1 MTKFLSMVFLLAFI
15 PATAMDRA
23 HFLEL
28 NQKAGELR
36 KQKDWAGL
44 LKVMI
49 EIGHEMPGAT
59 PRYLLRMASVEM
71 HLGHTSEALKWME
84 QYASMGLTYDLA
96 ADDDLAPLAK
106 EEAFK
111 AVADKMRENI
121 KPVSKAELVCTL
133 PLPDMMPE
141 DLTFE
146 KTALSQKTLSK
157 KSVPEKSLS
166 KKSLFEKSRGTFV
179 MSSIQHHTLYR
190 VSLPQAGSQECAVT
204 EISLPED
211 AKRWPTLAVSSD
223 ATRNVLW
230 MTASAMPGFSGF
242 PKEDDG
248 KAVLLAIDG
257 ENGKVLRRLDP
268 ATGSAAVLGDMSVA
282 RDGTVYV
289 TDSIG
294 GGVYRVRGDLANSK
308 LKKIAEGLFSPQ
320 TPVVARDGK
329 RLFVADYPMGI
340 AIVSLTGNATQNS
353 RVDEQAKGRFINTVQ
368 NSMVEEQS
376 GGRFITIAE
385 NSSVE
390 SSSRENS
397 SVEEQAF
404 RPVPLASKPLG
415 FSPGETPF
423 QAKAN
428 LEYLR
433 HPANVAVTGLD
444 GLYLSGDSLI
454 GIQNGTEPARIVRYR
469 LNHAQTEILS
479 AEVIEQS
486 TERLGEPTHV
496 VEADGWF
503 YVTANVGWNKI
514 DDSGVLKPGQQF
526 TRPILLRFKKSK

>member
-1 MTKFLSMVFLLAFI
+1 
-15 PATAMDRA
+15 
-23 HFLEL
+23 
-28 NQKAGELR
+28 
-36 KQKDWAGL
+36 
-44 LKVMI
+44 
-49 EIGHEMPGAT
+49 
-59 PRYLLRMASVEM
+59 
-71 HLGHTSEALKWME
+71 
-84 QYASMGLTYDLA
+84 
-96 ADDDLAPLAK
+96 
-106 EEAFK
+106 
-111 AVADKMRENI
+111 
-121 KPVSKAELVCTL
+121 
-133 PLPDMMPE
+133 
-141 DLTFE
+141 
-146 KTALSQKTLSK
+146 
-157 KSVPEKSLS
+157 
-166 KKSLFEKSRGTFV
+166 

-190 VSLPQAGSQECAVT
+190 VSLPQAGSQECAVV

-211 AKRWPTLAVSSD
+211 AKRWPTLAVSAD
-223 ATRNVLW
+223 ATRKVLW

-248 KAVLLAIDG
+248 KAALLAIDG

-268 ATGSAAVLGDMSVA
+268 ATGSAAGLGDMSVA
-282 RDGTVYV
+282 QDGTVYV

-308 LKKIAEGLFSPQ
+308 LEKIAEGLFSPQ

-340 AIVSLTGNATQNS
+340 AIISLTGNAAQNS
-353 RVDEQAKGRFINTVQ
+353 RVDEQAKGRFINPVQ
-368 NSMVEEQS
+368 NSMVEEQ
-376 GGRFITIAE
+376 
-385 NSSVE
+385 
-390 SSSRENS
+390 
-397 SVEEQAF
+397 AF
-404 RPVPLASKPLG
+404 RPVSLASKPLG
-415 FSPGETPF
+415 FGPGAETNVQASP
-423 QAKAN
+423 K

-454 GIQNGTEPARIVRYR
+454 GIQNGTEPVRIVRYR

-526 TRPILLRFKKSK
+526 TRPIFLRFKKSK

>member
-1 MTKFLSMVFLLAFI
+1 MHRLPGFFLTMLTLI
-15 PATAMDRA
+15 PAAAMDRA

-28 NQKAGELR
+28 NQRAAELR

-44 LKVMI
+44 RQALI
-49 EIGHEMPGAT
+49 EIGHEMPGAP

-84 QYASMGLTYDLA
+84 RYASMGLTYDVA
-96 ADDDLAPLAK
+96 SDDDLAPLAK
-106 EEAFK
+106 EERFRIIA
-111 AVADKMRENI
+111 ARMRENV
-121 KPVSKAELVCTL
+121 KPIEKAELVCTL
-133 PLPDMMPE
+133 PLLDMMPE

-146 KTALSQKTLSK
+146 KA
-157 KSVPEKSLS
+157 
-166 KKSLFEKSRGTFV
+166 SRTFV
-179 MSSIQHHTLYR
+179 MSSIRHHTLYR
-190 VSLPQAGSQECAVT
+190 VSLPASLPKTGSQECTVA
-204 EISLPED
+204 EIPLPKD

-230 MTASAMPGFSGF
+230 MAASAMPGFTGF

-248 KAVLLAIDG
+248 KAALLAIAG
-257 ENGKVLRRLDP
+257 VTGKVLRRFDP

-294 GGVYRVRGDLANSK
+294 GGVYRVRGDLASGK
-308 LKKIAEGLFSPQ
+308 LEKIADGLLSPQ
-320 TPVVARDGK
+320 TPVLARDGQ
-329 RLFVADYPMGI
+329 RLFVPEYPVGI
-340 AIVSLTGNATQNS
+340 AIVSLIPGKATGDIQVPDKT
-353 RVDEQAKGRFINTVQ
+353 T
-368 NSMVEEQS
+368 S
-376 GGRFITIAE
+376 GKIRSNRT
-385 NSSVE
+385 SSTT
-390 SSSRENS
+390 SKTT
-397 SVEEQAF
+397 
-404 RPVPLASKPLG
+404 RPDQGAQRLD
-415 FSPGETPF
+415 
-423 QAKAN
+423 
-428 LEYLR
+428 YLH

-479 AEVIEQS
+479 VEVIEQS
-486 TERLGEPTHV
+486 TDRLGEPTHV
-496 VEADGWF
+496 IEVDGWF

-526 TRPILLRFKKSK
+526 TRPILLRFRKTVLSH

>member
-1 MTKFLSMVFLLAFI
+1 MKKFLITLLLLSLI
-15 PATAMDRA
+15 PAIAMDRA

-49 EIGHEMPGAT
+49 EIGHEMPGTT

-71 HLGHTSEALKWME
+71 HLGHTSEAVRWME
-84 QYASMGLTYDLA
+84 KYASMGLTYDVA
-96 ADDDLAPLAK
+96 TDDDLSPLARD
-106 EEAFK
+106 EVFK
-111 AVADKMRENI
+111 AVAGKMRENI
-121 KPVSKAELVCTL
+121 KPVSKAELVCTI

-141 DLTFE
+141 DLTYE
-146 KTALSQKTLSK
+146 RTSK
-157 KSVPEKSLS
+157 K
-166 KKSLFEKSRGTFV
+166 FV
-179 MSSIQHHTLYR
+179 LSSIQHHTLYR
-190 VSLPQAGSQECAVT
+190 VSLPQAGSQECAVV
-204 EISLPED
+204 EVRLSED
-211 AKRWPTLAVSSD
+211 AKHWPVLAVSSD
-223 ATRNVLW
+223 VARKVIW

-248 KAVLLAIDG
+248 KAALVAID

-268 ATGSAAVLGDMSVA
+268 ATGSATVLGDMSVA
-282 RDGTVYV
+282 PDGTVYV
-289 TDSIG
+289 TDSVG
-294 GGVYRVRGDLANSK
+294 GGVYRVRGDLAASK
-308 LKKIAEGLFSPQ
+308 LEKIAEGLFSPQ
-320 TPVVARDGK
+320 TPVAARDGK

-340 AIVSLTGNATQNS
+340 AVVDLTGHAAQGS
-353 RVDEQAKGRFINTVQ
+353 QAA
-368 NSMVEEQS
+368 SM
-376 GGRFITIAE
+376 
-385 NSSVE
+385 
-390 SSSRENS
+390 
-397 SVEEQAF
+397 
-404 RPVPLASKPLG
+404 ASKPSG
-415 FSPGETPF
+415 SRPGEVSP
-423 QAKAN
+423 K

-433 HPANVAVTGLD
+433 HPPNVAVTGLD

-479 AEVIEQS
+479 AEIIEQS

-514 DDSGVLKPGQQF
+514 DDSGVLKPGQHF
-526 TRPILLRFKKSK
+526 TRPILLRFKAAGSN